1 MTIPDI
7 ETPIAPIPEAEW
19 YQDYLKKC
27 STEEKELLNNN
38 FLPKEEGL
46 QTDRIRLIFLTMVQS
61 NNLKTT
67 LTESAEKACKASLT
81 QRKTVKWSIILGLG
95 ITTLIFS
102 PLAYLS
108 LQNNILATSTAVMVQ
123 TILSTAFSYYATGIA
138 PYYASNRDNETQNE
152 IRYLEQIYNH
162 LGARLLQLYYHNK
175 KDRTFAIEV
184 VKKID
189 YPTLLLK
196 TTLSVKSEALS
207 EHIFKIFKVAKNHIE
222 NQGDMKVL
230 KNHILLYTT
239 VKILRKKYL
248 KNHQE

>member
-1 MTIPDI
+1 MTISDI
-7 ETPIAPIPEAEW
+7 ETPIAPIYTTEW

-27 STEEKELLNNN
+27 TPEEKELLNNN

-67 LTESAEKACKASLT
+67 LTESAEKAWKASLT

-102 PLAYLS
+102 PLTYLS
-108 LQNNILATSTAVMVQ
+108 LQNDILATSTALMIQ
-123 TILSTAFSYYATGIA
+123 TVLSTTFSYYATGIA
-138 PYYASNRDNETQNE
+138 PYHASNRDNETQNE
-152 IRYLEQIYNH
+152 MRYLEQVYNH
-162 LGARLLQLYYHNK
+162 LGTRLLQLYYHNK
-175 KDRTFAIEV
+175 KDRLFAIEV
-184 VKKID
+184 VKKIN
-189 YPTLLLK
+189 YSTLLQK
-196 TTLSVKSEALS
+196 TTLSVKSDSLT
-207 EHIFKIFKVAKNHIE
+207 EHIFKIFKIAKNHIE

-248 KNHQE
+248 KNHHQ